1 MRSIK
6 MIENTLFRGA
16 LIGLLLSFAGAVSA
30 EEAAEPTP
38 ADDLQVN
45 QANSLEELLDNVRE
59 RRVVESR
66 EHTAREQRFA
76 QDKANQARLLQEAQA
91 ERRREEQRSDRLET
105 AFDENELR
113 IGDLQEQLDRRLG
126 SLKELFGVL
135 QQVAGD
141 TRGLFEGSIITA
153 QYPGRG

>member
-16 LIGLLLSFAGAVSA
+16 LMGLLLSFAGAVSA

-38 ADDLQVN
+38 ADDLEVN

-66 EHTAREQRFA
+66 EHTQREQRFA

-91 ERRREEQRSDRLET
+91 RD
-105 AFDENELR
+105 AD
-113 IGDLQEQLDRRLG
+113 
-126 SLKELFGVL
+126 
-135 QQVAGD
+135 
-141 TRGLFEGSIITA
+141 
-153 QYPGRG
+153 